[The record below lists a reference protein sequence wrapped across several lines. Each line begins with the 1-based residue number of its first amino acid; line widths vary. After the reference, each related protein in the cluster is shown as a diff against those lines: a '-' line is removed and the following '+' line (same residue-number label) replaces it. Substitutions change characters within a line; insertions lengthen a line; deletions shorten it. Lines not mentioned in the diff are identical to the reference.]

1 LSLGLNLKLNKTDF
15 YYLIRL
21 FISILIGVFVVKDKI
36 SEGNIR
42 QKNKALIF
50 NAAKEEFVT
59 YGFKGASIKRIAERA
74 NIPRANIHYYFQDK
88 TDLYQQLLSNII
100 AVWNTDYDTLNADQ
114 EPKVALRAYIR
125 AKVMHS
131 KNDPYSSRIFASELI
146 HGAPV
151 LNDYLNN
158 DFKAWLQS
166 KVAVIDIWIE
176 KGLIDKV
183 NPHHLLFLI
192 WSSTQHYADFNVQ
205 VLAALD
211 KETMSD
217 DDFEAVVVSL
227 TQIILKGCGIE

>member
-1 LSLGLNLKLNKTDF
+1 M
-15 YYLIRL
+15 
-21 FISILIGVFVVKDKI
+21 VKVKG

-74 NIPRANIHYYFQDK
+74 NIARANIHYYFKDK

-100 AVWNTDYDTLNADQ
+100 EVWNRDYDTLNADN
-114 EPKVALRAYIR
+114 EPKQALSDYIR

-131 KNDPYSSRIFASELI
+131 KNDPDASRIFASELI

-158 DFKAWLQS
+158 DFKIWLTS
-166 KVAVIDIWIE
+166 KVTVIESWVE
-176 KGLIDKV
+176 QGLIDDI
-183 NPHHLLFLI
+183 NPYHLLFLI

-205 VLAALD
+205 VVAALG
-211 KETMSD
+211 KEKMDD
-217 DDFEAVVVSL
+217 DDFEAVVASL
-227 TQIILKGCGIE
+227 TQIILKGCGIQ

>member
-1 LSLGLNLKLNKTDF
+1 MAKAKTA
-15 YYLIRL
+15 
-21 FISILIGVFVVKDKI
+21 
-36 SEGNIR
+36 EGNIR
-42 QKNKALIF
+42 QKNKALILTS
-50 NAAKEEFVT
+50 AKEEFVT

-74 NIPRANIHYYFQDK
+74 NIARANIHYYFKDK

-114 EPKVALRAYIR
+114 DPKVALSAYIR

-131 KNDPYSSRIFASELI
+131 KNDPDSSKIFSSELI

-151 LNDYLNN
+151 LKDYLNT
-158 DFKAWLQS
+158 DFKDWLQT
-166 KVAVIDIWIE
+166 KVTVIETWIE

-205 VLAALD
+205 VLAGLN
-211 KETMSD
+211 KKVMTD
-217 DDFEAVVVSL
+217 DDFEEVVSFL
-227 TQIILKGCGIE
+227 TQFILKGCGIE

>member
-1 LSLGLNLKLNKTDF
+1 M
-15 YYLIRL
+15 
-21 FISILIGVFVVKDKI
+21 

-50 NAAKEEFVT
+50 NAAKNEFVT

-74 NIPRANIHYYFQDK
+74 NIARANIHYYFKDK

-100 AVWNTDYDTLNADQ
+100 EVWNTDYDTLNADQ
-114 EPKVALRAYIR
+114 EPKVALSAYIR
-125 AKVMHS
+125 SKVMHS
-131 KNDPYSSRIFASELI
+131 KDDPYSSRIFASELI

-151 LNDYLNN
+151 LNDYLNS
-158 DFKAWLQS
+158 DFKTWLQS
-166 KVAVIDIWIE
+166 KVEVIDAWVK

-211 KETMSD
+211 KEEMND
-217 DDFEAVVVSL
+217 DDFEEVVASL
-227 TQIILKGCGIE
+227 TQIILKGCGIQ